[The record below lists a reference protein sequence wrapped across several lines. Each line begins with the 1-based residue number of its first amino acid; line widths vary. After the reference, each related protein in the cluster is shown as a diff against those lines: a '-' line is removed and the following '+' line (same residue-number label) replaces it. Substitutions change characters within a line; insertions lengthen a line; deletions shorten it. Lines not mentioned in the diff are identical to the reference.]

1 MVEIWSAWRGKG
13 LEDLLTECRELLED
27 MSFPSVHRWRE
38 GGGKVVG
45 HFQVYFPEELAHA
58 AGMLPVKLR
67 GFPIERKVADSH
79 FGSYIC
85 SIVRSNLEVA
95 LTQRLPLDLFVSHPI
110 CDVARNLPS
119 VWRPNFQFPCLLL
132 RLPQNPTARLALDFL
147 EHEYR
152 SLLSRMEEITG
163 KEVTDDDLR
172 ESIEVFNENRR
183 LLRELYRIKRERPW
197 LLSVEEGYVLMAVGT
212 LIPRQDHNELL
223 RYALS
228 LIHERQVRPQ
238 DKLRVVLLGGFCEQ
252 LPRELLRII
261 GESCYVVNDDL
272 LIGLRWITYDVPT
285 EGNLV
290 RNLAQA
296 YLESDSFSPV
306 QHDPR
311 RPKEE
316 MLLRIIRESGA
327 EAAIIGAAKM
337 CEPGLD
343 EQVAYAK
350 ALDDVGIRYFV
361 FDFEEGMVSFDQIQ
375 LQIETFVESIMFV

>member
-1 MVEIWSAWRGKG
+1 MVEVWSAWRGKG

>member
-1 MVEIWSAWRGKG
+1 MTKVWSAWSGKG
-13 LEDLLTECRELLED
+13 LEGVLQECRELLED
-27 MSFPSVHRWRE
+27 MSFPTVHRWRE

-58 AGMLPVKLR
+58 VGMLPVKLR
-67 GFPIERKVADSH
+67 GFPIERKAADSH

-95 LTQRLPLDLFVSHPI
+95 LTKRLPLDLFVSHPI

-152 SLLSRMEEITG
+152 SLLSQMEEITG

-172 ESIEVFNENRR
+172 GSIEVFNENRH
-183 LLRELYRIKRERPW
+183 LLRELYRIKREHPW
-197 LLSVEEGYVLMAVGT
+197 LLSVEEAYVLMAVGT
-212 LIPRQDHNELL
+212 LLPRREHNELL
-223 RYALS
+223 RYAIP
-228 LIHERQVRPQ
+228 LIYERKARPQ

-252 LPRELLRII
+252 LPLELLRII
-261 GESCYVVNDDL
+261 GESCYVVDDDL

-285 EGNLV
+285 QGDPV

-316 MLLRIIRESGA
+316 MILRFVRQSGA

-350 ALDDVGIRYFV
+350 ALDEAGIRYFV
-361 FDFEEGMVSFDQIQ
+361 FDFEEAMTSFEQIQ